1 MPNFHDD
8 DYIEKFQN
16 LHGDFPQIIINLR
29 VSKNVLQNMIY
40 VGVTTITTIGKNN
53 GILNFANL
61 VSKHLKR
68 NINNILLFCNVN

>member
-40 VGVTTITTIGKNN
+40 VGVTTITTIGKTM
-53 GILNFANL
+53 GY
-61 VSKHLKR
+61 
-68 NINNILLFCNVN
+68 